1 MLPEQ
6 PDSARILLQTIFD
19 FFPDAAFAVNHEGKA
34 VLWNRKIENLTAVP
48 KSEILGTDRY
58 MYAFR
63 LFGEEKHALIELA
76 LSARPNPAEP
86 MNLKDRAVST
96 EAFVPS
102 LSNGRGLYLRATAS
116 PIFDSEGK
124 LIGALEI
131 IRDITDYKR
140 LESSLLEMK
149 KKLERNRI
157 DLSEFS
163 SAFKVL
169 LNQKEQH
176 QKELEESIL
185 ANLKESILPYAER
198 LGKTALDDTQRNHLT
213 AIQKTL
219 QGILSPFLKKISSR
233 NFNLTPMEIQVADL
247 VRSGN
252 TSKEIAAI
260 LGIAE
265 KTVSTHR
272 YNLRIKLGLKNNK
285 VNLRSHL
292 ISIR

>member
-1 MLPEQ
+1 MRPEQ
-6 PDSARILLQTIFD
+6 PDSASVLLQTVFD
-19 FFPDAAFAVNHEGKA
+19 FFPDAAFAVDHEGKA
-34 VLWNRKIENLTAVP
+34 VLWNKRIEDLTAVP
-48 KSEILGTDRY
+48 RSEIIGTDSY
-58 MYAFR
+58 MYAIRF
-63 LFGEEKHALIELA
+63 FGEEKHALIELA
-76 LSARPNPAEP
+76 LSARPSPEEP
-86 MNLKDRAVST
+86 IKPSNHAVST

-116 PIFDSEGK
+116 PVFDSEGRP
-124 LIGALEI
+124 IGALEV

-140 LESSLLEMK
+140 LESRLLEVE
-149 KKLERNRI
+149 KKLEGNSI
-157 DLSEFS
+157 ELNEFS

-169 LNQKEQH
+169 LHQKEQH

-185 ANLKESILPYAER
+185 ANLKESILPYTER
-198 LGKTALDDTQRNHLT
+198 LGKTELDDTQRNHLT
-213 AIQKTL
+213 AIENTL
-219 QGILSPFLKKISSR
+219 HGILSPFLKKISR

-252 TSKEIAAI
+252 TSKEIASI

-292 ISIR
+292 IAIR